1 MSRSYRHELGVGVM
15 VLIAA
20 VLTGWM
26 ALKVGSFG
34 MGDHKKY
41 TADFTNVAGI
51 HHGSGVS
58 VSGVNVGRVDGIR
71 LTDGGAQL
79 TLLVSPSVTLHADA
93 KALIRARS
101 VLGEKYVAIEP
112 GSSNSPELEGR
123 HIPNTQGQVEIDE
136 LLMAA
141 GSLLE
146 GVDTQKLANAIDAFS
161 AALEDDPERPT
172 RLLEGAESLLGELRA
187 LANKGSM
194 LAAEGQHAAESVSS
208 LSQQA
213 SSLIKRSEQIVADL
227 ELAVGHLPS
236 TTEGLPLLVGDVRAA
251 AADLRTLIENFS
263 EQKANIEKVLA
274 NLSEI
279 DKWELRRLLREE
291 GILLR
296 LRHSEVKEDESTS
309 ETSP

>member
-34 MGDHKKY
+34 MGNHKKY
-41 TADFTNVAGI
+41 TADFSNVAGI

-58 VSGVNVGRVDGIR
+58 VSGVSVGRVDGIK
-71 LTDGGAQL
+71 LTEDGARL
-79 TLLVSPSVTLHADA
+79 TLLVSPRVTLHSDA
-93 KALIRARS
+93 IAIIRARS

-112 GSSNSPELEGR
+112 GSSSGPKLEGR
-123 HIPNTQGQVEIDE
+123 HIPNTRGQVEIDE
-136 LLMAA
+136 LLMAT
-141 GSLLE
+141 GTLLE
-146 GVDTQKLANAIDAFS
+146 GVDTKKLASAIDAFS
-161 AALEDDPERPT
+161 AAFEEDPERPT
-172 RLLEGAESLLGELRA
+172 RLLEGAESLLGELRS
-187 LANKGSM
+187 LVDKGAVFAS
-194 LAAEGQHAAESVSS
+194 EGQQAVEGVSS
-208 LSQQA
+208 LTQQA
-213 SSLIKRSEQIVADL
+213 SSLIRRSDQIIADL

-251 AADLRTLIENFS
+251 AADLRSLIENFS
-263 EQKANIEKVLA
+263 EQKGTIEKVLA

-296 LRHSEVKEDESTS
+296 LRHSEVKEDAPSS
-309 ETSP
+309 GAVP